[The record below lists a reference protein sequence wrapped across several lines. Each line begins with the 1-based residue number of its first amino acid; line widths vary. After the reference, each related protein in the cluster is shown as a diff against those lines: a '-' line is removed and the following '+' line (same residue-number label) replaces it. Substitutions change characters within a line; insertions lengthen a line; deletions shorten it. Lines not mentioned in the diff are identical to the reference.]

1 MTVNGIFVLVKNT
14 AKSLK
19 HILQCKEF
27 KNIEY
32 LDVIITSLSGA
43 IDAKYCQ
50 MAL

>member
-1 MTVNGIFVLVKNT
+1 MTKNGIFFVVKNT

-19 HILQCKEF
+19 HILQCREF

-32 LDVIITSLSGA
+32 LDVIITSLRGA
-43 IDAKYCQ
+43 IDAKCSQ